1 MCEASFVNI
10 ATATSALG
18 PCTGVTV
25 DVSQSGLDL
34 VKGGGR
40 RTRGLAPRIDGLL
53 DWLLDLT
60 QMLTVSIV
68 SKMSFLLGGLG
79 NEKS

>member
-1 MCEASFVNI
+1 MA
-10 ATATSALG
+10 
-18 PCTGVTV
+18 
-25 DVSQSGLDL
+25 
-34 VKGGGR
+34 
-40 RTRGLAPRIDGLL
+40 GLASRIGGLL
-53 DWLLDLT
+53 DWLVALT